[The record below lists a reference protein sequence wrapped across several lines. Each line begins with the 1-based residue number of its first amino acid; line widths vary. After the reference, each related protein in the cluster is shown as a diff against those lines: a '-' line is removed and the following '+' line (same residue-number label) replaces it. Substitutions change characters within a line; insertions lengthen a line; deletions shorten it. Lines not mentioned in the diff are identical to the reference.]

1 MDLGLKDKVA
11 VVTGTGSQIGFG
23 KAIALA
29 LAKEG
34 CDVVGIDVDG
44 EGAEKT
50 AAEVRALG
58 RKSLAFKADIANR
71 AEVDAAVKKTLDEF
85 GKTDILVNNAGMDP
99 GWVPF
104 VEMDLNDLK
113 KAMDVN
119 LYGGMNMVQAIATHM
134 ISRKYGKIVNF
145 SGGQGGPN
153 TTSYSTTKG
162 AVDSWSEVLSK
173 ELVPL
178 GVIVNT
184 FLPPPAKTQL
194 GADHLPPDFADR
206 VSKMMPMGRLCTP
219 EEVGSMIT
227 YMVSDTNSYMI
238 GQYIK
243 L

>member
-50 AAEVRALG
+50 AAEVRALS

-71 AEVDAAVKKTLDEF
+71 AEVDAVVKKTLDEF
-85 GKTDILVNNAGMDP
+85 GKIDILVNNAGMDP
-99 GWVPF
+99 GWVSF

-119 LYGGMNMVQAIATHM
+119 LYGGMNMVQAIAPHM

-194 GADHLPPDFADR
+194 GADHFPPDFADR

>member
-11 VVTGTGSQIGFG
+11 IITGTGSQIGFG

-34 CDVVGIDVDG
+34 CDIMGVDVDG
-44 EGAEKT
+44 EGAEQT
-50 AAEVRALG
+50 AAEVRSLG
-58 RKSLAFKADIANR
+58 RKAIGLKVDITNR
-71 AEVDAAVKKTLDEF
+71 AEVDAAVKKALAEF
-85 GKTDILVNNAGMDP
+85 KKIDILVNNAGMDP

-104 VEMDLNDLK
+104 IEMDLDNLR

-119 LYGGMNMVQAIATHM
+119 LYGGMNMVQAIAPHM

-153 TTSYSTTKG
+153 TTSYSTSKG
-162 AVDSWSEVLSK
+162 AVDSWSEVLAK

-184 FLPPPAKTQL
+184 FLPPPAKTKL
-194 GADHLPPDFADR
+194 GADHLPPNFADR
-206 VSKMMPMGRLCTP
+206 VSKMMPLGRLCTP
-219 EEVGSMIT
+219 AEVGSMIA
-227 YMVSDTNSYMI
+227 YMVSDTNSYMV